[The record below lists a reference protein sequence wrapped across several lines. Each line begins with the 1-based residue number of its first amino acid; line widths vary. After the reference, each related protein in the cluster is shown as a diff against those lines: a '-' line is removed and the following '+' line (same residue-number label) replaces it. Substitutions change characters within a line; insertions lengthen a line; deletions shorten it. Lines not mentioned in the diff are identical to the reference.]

1 MKTQRDSQEGGRAA
15 TQAMGVGGRLLS
27 SALGVLSLVVL
38 GTLAGCKDDGSGMHG
53 DNPPPPLPSAPA
65 AGGSAK
71 VSPCGSNGAPLKD
84 AVSAAIFPQAAGGY
98 CLDPNADAT
107 IYGDKEQ
114 HTMDEVCT
122 KQFDGECEIYKKFGV
137 RRVVTLRYIDGSG
150 SQNSVAV
157 LLDKFADAG
166 GAYAMFTTRVVA
178 GGDPAETT
186 VKPLAAGAVGAV
198 GSTNAYVWRG
208 EYLVEL
214 SFASDDPSM
223 TPATMTRL
231 GSAACAAIGKA
242 IGEKLP
248 PAPNALPDLQALPKA
263 EEIPLGVSYEIKD
276 ALGVTGLGAAAI
288 GYYKGATK
296 RYRIVSIVREDADHA
311 RDAMKVLKSRPGS
324 LPMKDIS
331 DEAAAVTIQEA
342 ADLPKADYI
351 FARKGNAIFGVG
363 DEVLSAPKDGADKS
377 GSWKLTRDEK
387 MAKVLA
393 WLVSPAPAGSASAA
407 PSASA
412 KGK

>member
-1 MKTQRDSQEGGRAA
+1 MNIRRDSQEGAKARRVFGSPPR
-15 TQAMGVGGRLLS
+15 TFS
-27 SALGVLSLVVL
+27 SSCLPVLSLVL
-38 GTLAGCKDDGSGMHG
+38 FGALFGCKDDASSMKG
-53 DNPPPPLPSAPA
+53 DNPPPPLPSAAGPA
-65 AGGSAK
+65 ASGKA
-71 VSPCGSNGAPLKD
+71 SPCAAEGAPLKD
-84 AVSAAIFPQAAGGY
+84 AVSASIFPRTAGGY

-114 HTMDEVCT
+114 HSMDEVCT

-137 RRVVTLRYIDGSG
+137 KRVVTLRYVDGSG
-150 SQNSVAV
+150 ASNSVAV

-178 GGDPAETT
+178 GGDPLETT

-223 TPATMTRL
+223 TPETMTKL
-231 GSAACAAIGKA
+231 GSAACSAIGKA
-242 IGEKLP
+242 IGDKLP
-248 PAPNALPDLQALPKA
+248 LAPAALPDLRALPTA
-263 EEIPLGVSYEIKD
+263 EQIPLGVSYETKD
-276 ALGVTGLGAAAI
+276 ALGVSGLGAAAI
-288 GYYKGATK
+288 GYYKGAAK
-296 RYRIVSIVREDADHA
+296 RYRVVSIVREDADHA

-324 LPMKDIS
+324 LPMKDVS

-342 ADLPKADYI
+342 PDRPKADYI
-351 FARKGNAIFGVG
+351 FARKGNAIYGVG
-363 DEVLSAPKDGADKS
+363 DEELSAPKDGADKS
-377 GSWKLTRDEK
+377 GNWKLTRDEK
-387 MAKVLA
+387 MSKILA
-393 WLVSPAPAGSASAA
+393 WLQQAAAPSASTA